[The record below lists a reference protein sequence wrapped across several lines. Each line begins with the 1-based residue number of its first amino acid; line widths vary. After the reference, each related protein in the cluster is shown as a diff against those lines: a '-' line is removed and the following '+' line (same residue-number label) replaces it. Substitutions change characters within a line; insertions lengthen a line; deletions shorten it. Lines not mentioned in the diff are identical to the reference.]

1 MSDLLTPKEVAARL
15 RVSTDTLET
24 WRAKRQGPKW
34 IKLGTAKTAP
44 IRYRVSDIE
53 AFMKEEPCDANP

>member
-15 RVSTDTLET
+15 RVSTDTLEG
-24 WRAKRQGPKW
+24 WRAKGIGPKW

-44 IRYRVSDIE
+44 IRYRAKDVDNFMQEGSSRE
-53 AFMKEEPCDANP
+53 AS